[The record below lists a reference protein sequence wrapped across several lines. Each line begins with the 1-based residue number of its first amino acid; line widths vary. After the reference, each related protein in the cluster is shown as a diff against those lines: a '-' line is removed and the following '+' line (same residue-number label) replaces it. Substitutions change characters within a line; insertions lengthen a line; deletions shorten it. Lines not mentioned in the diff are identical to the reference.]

1 MAFSLFKSRVPA
13 ANASAQEVDLPPR
26 LTPAALRRR
35 LIFLATL
42 LTVLVLA
49 IAGLVL
55 SVNQTGTSL
64 QERVT
69 TIERLK
75 DAAHALGRALPW
87 TLRGEAEAFTVLK
100 QQRRALGEALAA
112 LAERAAE
119 HPQTAGLQ
127 ARWQRIQAPLQR
139 FLDAESSLSALR
151 EAAPETPA
159 LAQDAAQLLG
169 DIDRLVAEANA
180 LRDAVQISGETAIS
194 TRYLLIMLAAVAV
207 VGVFI
212 ALSKTYLDDA
222 RAREAEAEAQ
232 RKKIE
237 AENAR
242 TQQAIMQLLN
252 EISDLADGD
261 LTIRATVTEDVTG
274 AIADSVNYAIEEL
287 ASLVRR
293 INDTA
298 ERITDSSEE
307 ARRISS
313 ELLEAAQTQT
323 GKIEAADDIVQGMA
337 HALHETAVSAEGA
350 ASSAGRS
357 LEASA
362 KGAQAVNET
371 IEGMNRIRDQIQET
385 AKRIKR
391 LGESSQEIGEIVEL
405 ISDITDQTNVLALN
419 AAIQAAAAGEAG
431 RGFTVVAEEVQ
442 RLAERSAEATKQIA
456 AIVKTIQAD
465 TQDAVGSM
473 EAATREVVAGTALSD
488 SAGAA
493 LEEISQVAKETA
505 TRITQIAQ
513 DIQAQA
519 ERGAQVSA
527 LMREILAITQQTRE
541 GTERTVQSVES
552 LAELAAD
559 LRGSVAGF
567 RV

>member
-1 MAFSLFKSRVPA
+1 MAFRLFSSRTPA
-13 ANASAQEVDLPPR
+13 EAADTSTTPGTKGGALRQRILLLSVLLIVSILGLVGLVASASYTAASTRERLAVADQARDALSDLGRTLPRALQADAEAVKALEGQRRRLEEALRTLSDMATEDERLAGHAGSLQKSWNELRPELQKLLESPPSE
-26 LTPAALRRR
+26 PSDVAAALRPIDQR
-35 LIFLATL
+35 L
-42 LTVLVLA
+42 
-49 IAGLVL
+49 
-55 SVNQTGTSL
+55 
-64 QERVT
+64 ERM
-69 TIERLK
+69 
-75 DAAHALGRALPW
+75 
-87 TLRGEAEAFTVLK
+87 
-100 QQRRALGEALAA
+100 LGEA
-112 LAERAAE
+112 
-119 HPQTAGLQ
+119 
-127 ARWQRIQAPLQR
+127 
-139 FLDAESSLSALR
+139 SALR
-151 EAAPETPA
+151 QSVQQAGDDA
-159 LAQDAAQLLG
+159 L
-169 DIDRLVAEANA
+169 
-180 LRDAVQISGETAIS
+180 S
-194 TRYLLIMLAAVAV
+194 TRYQGMIAAAVV
-207 VGVFI
+207 LILVFL
-212 ALSKTYLDDA
+212 ALGKTYLDDA
-222 RAREAEAEAQ
+222 RARELEAERQ
-232 RKKIE
+232 RQRLE
-237 AENAR
+237 EENAR

-261 LTIRATVTEDVTG
+261 LTIRATVTEDITG

-298 ERITDSSEE
+298 ERITDSTEE
-307 ARRISS
+307 ARRISG

-323 GKIEAADDIVQGMA
+323 EKIEEADGIVQDMA
-337 HALHETAVSAEGA
+337 HALHETAASAEGA
-350 ASSAGRS
+350 AASAGRS

-385 AKRIKR
+385 SKRIKR

-431 RGFTVVAEEVQ
+431 RGFAVVADEVQ

-505 TRITQIAQ
+505 TRITQIAH

>member
-1 MAFSLFKSRVPA
+1 MAFRLFSSRTPA
-13 ANASAQEVDLPPR
+13 EAADTSTTPGTKGGALRQRILLLSVLLIVSILGLVGLVASASYTAASTRERLAVADQARDALSDLGRTLPRALQADAEAVKALEGQRRRLEEALRTLSDMATEDERLAGHAGSLQKSWNELRPELQKLLESPPSE
-26 LTPAALRRR
+26 PSDVAAALRPIDQR
-35 LIFLATL
+35 L
-42 LTVLVLA
+42 
-49 IAGLVL
+49 
-55 SVNQTGTSL
+55 
-64 QERVT
+64 ERM
-69 TIERLK
+69 
-75 DAAHALGRALPW
+75 
-87 TLRGEAEAFTVLK
+87 
-100 QQRRALGEALAA
+100 LGEA
-112 LAERAAE
+112 
-119 HPQTAGLQ
+119 
-127 ARWQRIQAPLQR
+127 
-139 FLDAESSLSALR
+139 SALR
-151 EAAPETPA
+151 QSVQQAGDDA
-159 LAQDAAQLLG
+159 L
-169 DIDRLVAEANA
+169 
-180 LRDAVQISGETAIS
+180 S
-194 TRYLLIMLAAVAV
+194 TRYQGMIAAAVV
-207 VGVFI
+207 LILVFL
-212 ALSKTYLDDA
+212 ALGKTYLDDA
-222 RAREAEAEAQ
+222 RARELEAERQ
-232 RKKIE
+232 RQRLE
-237 AENAR
+237 EENAR

-261 LTIRATVTEDVTG
+261 LTIRATVTEDITG

-298 ERITDSSEE
+298 ERITDSTEE
-307 ARRISS
+307 ARRISG

-323 GKIEAADDIVQGMA
+323 EKIEEADGIVQDMA
-337 HALHETAVSAEGA
+337 HALHETAASAEGA
-350 ASSAGRS
+350 AASAGRS

-442 RLAERSAEATKQIA
+442 RLAERTAEATKQLA
-456 AIVKTIQAD
+456 AIVKTIHAD

-505 TRITQIAQ
+505 TRITQIAH

>member
-1 MAFSLFKSRVPA
+1 MAFRLFSSRTPA
-13 ANASAQEVDLPPR
+13 EAADTSTTPGTKGGALRQRILLLSVLLIVSILGLVGLVASASYTAASTRERLAVADQARDALSDLGRTLPRTLQADAEAVKALEGQRRRLEEALRTLSDMATEDERLAGHAGSLQKSWNELRPELQKLLESPPSE
-26 LTPAALRRR
+26 PSDVAAALRPIDQR
-35 LIFLATL
+35 L
-42 LTVLVLA
+42 
-49 IAGLVL
+49 
-55 SVNQTGTSL
+55 
-64 QERVT
+64 ERM
-69 TIERLK
+69 
-75 DAAHALGRALPW
+75 
-87 TLRGEAEAFTVLK
+87 
-100 QQRRALGEALAA
+100 LGEA
-112 LAERAAE
+112 
-119 HPQTAGLQ
+119 
-127 ARWQRIQAPLQR
+127 
-139 FLDAESSLSALR
+139 SALR
-151 EAAPETPA
+151 QSVQQAGDDA
-159 LAQDAAQLLG
+159 L
-169 DIDRLVAEANA
+169 
-180 LRDAVQISGETAIS
+180 S
-194 TRYLLIMLAAVAV
+194 TRYQGMIAAAVV
-207 VGVFI
+207 LILVFL
-212 ALSKTYLDDA
+212 ALGKTYLDDA
-222 RAREAEAEAQ
+222 RARELEAERQ
-232 RKKIE
+232 RQRLE
-237 AENAR
+237 EENAR

-261 LTIRATVTEDVTG
+261 LTIRATVTEDITG

-298 ERITDSSEE
+298 ERITDSTEE
-307 ARRISS
+307 ARRISG
-313 ELLEAAQTQT
+313 ELLEATQTQT
-323 GKIEAADDIVQGMA
+323 EKIEEADGIVQDMA
-337 HALHETAVSAEGA
+337 HALHETAASAEGA
-350 ASSAGRS
+350 AASAGRS

-505 TRITQIAQ
+505 TRITQIAH

>member
-1 MAFSLFKSRVPA
+1 MADQARDALSDLGRTLPRALQADAEAVKALEGQRRRLEEALRTLSDMATEDERLAGHAGSLQKSWNELRPELQKLLE
-13 ANASAQEVDLPPR
+13 SPPSE
-26 LTPAALRRR
+26 PSDVAAALRPIDQR
-35 LIFLATL
+35 L
-42 LTVLVLA
+42 
-49 IAGLVL
+49 
-55 SVNQTGTSL
+55 
-64 QERVT
+64 ERM
-69 TIERLK
+69 
-75 DAAHALGRALPW
+75 
-87 TLRGEAEAFTVLK
+87 
-100 QQRRALGEALAA
+100 LGEA
-112 LAERAAE
+112 
-119 HPQTAGLQ
+119 
-127 ARWQRIQAPLQR
+127 
-139 FLDAESSLSALR
+139 SALR
-151 EAAPETPA
+151 QSVQQAGDDA
-159 LAQDAAQLLG
+159 L
-169 DIDRLVAEANA
+169 
-180 LRDAVQISGETAIS
+180 S
-194 TRYLLIMLAAVAV
+194 TRYQGMIAAAVV
-207 VGVFI
+207 LILVFL
-212 ALSKTYLDDA
+212 ALGKTYLDDA
-222 RAREAEAEAQ
+222 RARELEAERQ
-232 RKKIE
+232 RQRLE
-237 AENAR
+237 EENAR

-261 LTIRATVTEDVTG
+261 LTIRATVTEDITG

-298 ERITDSSEE
+298 ERITDSTEE
-307 ARRISS
+307 ARRISG

-323 GKIEAADDIVQGMA
+323 EKIEEADGIVQDMA
-337 HALHETAVSAEGA
+337 HALHETAASAEGA
-350 ASSAGRS
+350 AASAGRS

-505 TRITQIAQ
+505 TRITQIAH

>member
-1 MAFSLFKSRVPA
+1 MAFRLFSSRTPA
-13 ANASAQEVDLPPR
+13 EAADTSTTPGTKGGALRQRILLLSVLLIVSILGLVGLVASASYIAASTRECLAVADQARDALSDLGRTLPRALQADAEAVKALEGQRRRLEEALRTLSDMATEDERLAGHAGSLQKSWNELRPELQKLLESPPSE
-26 LTPAALRRR
+26 PSDVAAALRPIDQR
-35 LIFLATL
+35 L
-42 LTVLVLA
+42 
-49 IAGLVL
+49 
-55 SVNQTGTSL
+55 
-64 QERVT
+64 ERM
-69 TIERLK
+69 
-75 DAAHALGRALPW
+75 
-87 TLRGEAEAFTVLK
+87 
-100 QQRRALGEALAA
+100 LGEA
-112 LAERAAE
+112 
-119 HPQTAGLQ
+119 
-127 ARWQRIQAPLQR
+127 
-139 FLDAESSLSALR
+139 SALR
-151 EAAPETPA
+151 QSVQQAGDDA
-159 LAQDAAQLLG
+159 L
-169 DIDRLVAEANA
+169 
-180 LRDAVQISGETAIS
+180 S
-194 TRYLLIMLAAVAV
+194 TRYQGMIAAAVV
-207 VGVFI
+207 LILVFL
-212 ALSKTYLDDA
+212 ALGKTYLDDA
-222 RAREAEAEAQ
+222 RARELEAERQ
-232 RKKIE
+232 RQRLE
-237 AENAR
+237 EENAR

-261 LTIRATVTEDVTG
+261 LTIRATVTEDITG

-298 ERITDSSEE
+298 ERITDSTEE
-307 ARRISS
+307 ARRISG

-323 GKIEAADDIVQGMA
+323 EKIEEADGIVQDMA
-337 HALHETAVSAEGA
+337 HALHETAASAEGA
-350 ASSAGRS
+350 AASAGRS

-465 TQDAVGSM
+465 TPDAVGSM

-505 TRITQIAQ
+505 TRITQIAH

>member
-1 MAFSLFKSRVPA
+1 MAFRLFSSRTPA
-13 ANASAQEVDLPPR
+13 EAADTSTTPGTKGGALRQRILLLSVLLIVSILGLVGLVASASYTAASTRERLAVADQARDALSDLGRTLPRALQADAEAVKALEGQRRRLEEALRTLSDMATEDERLAGHAGSLQKSWNELRPELQKLLESPPSE
-26 LTPAALRRR
+26 PSDVAAALRPIDQR
-35 LIFLATL
+35 L
-42 LTVLVLA
+42 
-49 IAGLVL
+49 
-55 SVNQTGTSL
+55 
-64 QERVT
+64 ERM
-69 TIERLK
+69 
-75 DAAHALGRALPW
+75 
-87 TLRGEAEAFTVLK
+87 
-100 QQRRALGEALAA
+100 LGEA
-112 LAERAAE
+112 
-119 HPQTAGLQ
+119 
-127 ARWQRIQAPLQR
+127 
-139 FLDAESSLSALR
+139 SALR
-151 EAAPETPA
+151 QSVQQAGDDA
-159 LAQDAAQLLG
+159 L
-169 DIDRLVAEANA
+169 
-180 LRDAVQISGETAIS
+180 S
-194 TRYLLIMLAAVAV
+194 TRYQGMIAAAVV
-207 VGVFI
+207 LILVFL
-212 ALSKTYLDDA
+212 ALGKTYLDDA
-222 RAREAEAEAQ
+222 RARELEAERQ
-232 RKKIE
+232 RQRLE
-237 AENAR
+237 EENAR

-261 LTIRATVTEDVTG
+261 LTIRATVTKDITG

-298 ERITDSSEE
+298 ERITDSTEE
-307 ARRISS
+307 ARRISG

-323 GKIEAADDIVQGMA
+323 EKIEEADGIVQDMA
-337 HALHETAVSAEGA
+337 HALHETAASAEGA
-350 ASSAGRS
+350 AASAGRS

-465 TQDAVGSM
+465 TQDAVDSM
-473 EAATREVVAGTALSD
+473 EAATREIVAGTALSD

-505 TRITQIAQ
+505 TRITQIAH

>member
-1 MAFSLFKSRVPA
+1 MAFRLFSSRTPA
-13 ANASAQEVDLPPR
+13 EAADTSTTPGTKGGALRQRILLLSVLLIVSILGLVGLVASASYTAASTRERLAVADQARDALSDLGRTLPRALQADAEAVKALEGQRRRLEEALRTLSDMATEDERLAGHAGSLQKSWNELRPELQKLLESPPSE
-26 LTPAALRRR
+26 PSDVAAALRPIDQR
-35 LIFLATL
+35 L
-42 LTVLVLA
+42 
-49 IAGLVL
+49 
-55 SVNQTGTSL
+55 
-64 QERVT
+64 ERM
-69 TIERLK
+69 
-75 DAAHALGRALPW
+75 
-87 TLRGEAEAFTVLK
+87 
-100 QQRRALGEALAA
+100 LGEA
-112 LAERAAE
+112 
-119 HPQTAGLQ
+119 
-127 ARWQRIQAPLQR
+127 
-139 FLDAESSLSALR
+139 SALR
-151 EAAPETPA
+151 QSVQQAGDDA
-159 LAQDAAQLLG
+159 L
-169 DIDRLVAEANA
+169 
-180 LRDAVQISGETAIS
+180 S
-194 TRYLLIMLAAVAV
+194 TRYQGMIAAAVV
-207 VGVFI
+207 LILVFL
-212 ALSKTYLDDA
+212 ALGKTYLDDA
-222 RAREAEAEAQ
+222 RARELEAERQ
-232 RKKIE
+232 RQRLE
-237 AENAR
+237 EENAR

-261 LTIRATVTEDVTG
+261 LTIRATVTEDITG

-287 ASLVRR
+287 GSLVRR

-298 ERITDSSEE
+298 ERITDSTEE
-307 ARRISS
+307 ARRISG

-323 GKIEAADDIVQGMA
+323 EKIEEADGIVQDMA
-337 HALHETAVSAEGA
+337 HALHETAASAEGA
-350 ASSAGRS
+350 AASAGRS

-505 TRITQIAQ
+505 TRITQIAH

>member
-1 MAFSLFKSRVPA
+1 MAFRLFSSRTPA
-13 ANASAQEVDLPPR
+13 EAADTSTTPGTKGGTLRQRILLLSVLLIVSILGLVGLVASASYTAASTRERLAVADQARDALSDLGRTLPRALQADAEAVKALEGQRRRLEEALRTLSDMATEDERLAGHAGSLQKSWNELRPELQKLLESPPSE
-26 LTPAALRRR
+26 PSDVAAALRPIDQR
-35 LIFLATL
+35 L
-42 LTVLVLA
+42 
-49 IAGLVL
+49 
-55 SVNQTGTSL
+55 
-64 QERVT
+64 ERM
-69 TIERLK
+69 
-75 DAAHALGRALPW
+75 
-87 TLRGEAEAFTVLK
+87 
-100 QQRRALGEALAA
+100 LGEA
-112 LAERAAE
+112 
-119 HPQTAGLQ
+119 
-127 ARWQRIQAPLQR
+127 
-139 FLDAESSLSALR
+139 SALR
-151 EAAPETPA
+151 QSVQQAGDDA
-159 LAQDAAQLLG
+159 L
-169 DIDRLVAEANA
+169 
-180 LRDAVQISGETAIS
+180 S
-194 TRYLLIMLAAVAV
+194 TRYQGMIAAAVV
-207 VGVFI
+207 LILVFL
-212 ALSKTYLDDA
+212 ALGKTYLDDA
-222 RAREAEAEAQ
+222 RARELEAERQ
-232 RKKIE
+232 RQRLE
-237 AENAR
+237 EENAR

-261 LTIRATVTEDVTG
+261 LTIRATVTEDITG

-298 ERITDSSEE
+298 ERITDSTEE
-307 ARRISS
+307 ARRISG

-323 GKIEAADDIVQGMA
+323 EKIEEADGIVQDMA
-337 HALHETAVSAEGA
+337 HALHETAASAEGA
-350 ASSAGRS
+350 AASAGRS

-505 TRITQIAQ
+505 TRITQIAH

>member
-1 MAFSLFKSRVPA
+1 MAFRLFSSRTPA
-13 ANASAQEVDLPPR
+13 EAADTSTTPGTKGGALRQRILLLSVLLIVSILGLVVLVASASYTAASTRERLAVADQARDALSDLGRTLPRALQADAEAVKALEGQRRRLEEALRTLSDMATEDERLAGHAGSLQKSWNELRPELQKLLESPPSE
-26 LTPAALRRR
+26 PSDVAAALRPIDQR
-35 LIFLATL
+35 L
-42 LTVLVLA
+42 
-49 IAGLVL
+49 
-55 SVNQTGTSL
+55 
-64 QERVT
+64 ERM
-69 TIERLK
+69 
-75 DAAHALGRALPW
+75 
-87 TLRGEAEAFTVLK
+87 
-100 QQRRALGEALAA
+100 LGEA
-112 LAERAAE
+112 
-119 HPQTAGLQ
+119 
-127 ARWQRIQAPLQR
+127 
-139 FLDAESSLSALR
+139 SALR
-151 EAAPETPA
+151 QSVQQAGDDA
-159 LAQDAAQLLG
+159 L
-169 DIDRLVAEANA
+169 
-180 LRDAVQISGETAIS
+180 S
-194 TRYLLIMLAAVAV
+194 TRYQGMIAAAVV
-207 VGVFI
+207 LILVFL
-212 ALSKTYLDDA
+212 ALGKTYLDDA
-222 RAREAEAEAQ
+222 RARELEAERQ
-232 RKKIE
+232 RQRLE
-237 AENAR
+237 EENAR

-261 LTIRATVTEDVTG
+261 LTIRATVTEDITG

-298 ERITDSSEE
+298 ERITDSTEE
-307 ARRISS
+307 ARRISG

-323 GKIEAADDIVQGMA
+323 EKIEEADGIVQDMA
-337 HALHETAVSAEGA
+337 HALHETAASAEGA
-350 ASSAGRS
+350 AASAGRS

-505 TRITQIAQ
+505 TRITQIAH

>member
-1 MAFSLFKSRVPA
+1 MAFRLFSSRTPA
-13 ANASAQEVDLPPR
+13 EAADTSTTPGTKGGALRQRILLLSVLLIVSILGLVGLVASASYTAASTRERLAVADQARDALSDLGRTLPRALQADAEAVKALEGQRRRLEEALRTLSDMATEDERLAGHAGSLQKSWNELRPELQKLLESPPSE
-26 LTPAALRRR
+26 PSDVAAALRPIDQR
-35 LIFLATL
+35 L
-42 LTVLVLA
+42 
-49 IAGLVL
+49 
-55 SVNQTGTSL
+55 
-64 QERVT
+64 ERM
-69 TIERLK
+69 
-75 DAAHALGRALPW
+75 
-87 TLRGEAEAFTVLK
+87 
-100 QQRRALGEALAA
+100 LGEA
-112 LAERAAE
+112 
-119 HPQTAGLQ
+119 
-127 ARWQRIQAPLQR
+127 
-139 FLDAESSLSALR
+139 SALR
-151 EAAPETPA
+151 QSVQQAGDDA
-159 LAQDAAQLLG
+159 L
-169 DIDRLVAEANA
+169 
-180 LRDAVQISGETAIS
+180 S
-194 TRYLLIMLAAVAV
+194 TRYQGMIAAAVV
-207 VGVFI
+207 LILVFL
-212 ALSKTYLDDA
+212 ALGKTYLDDA
-222 RAREAEAEAQ
+222 RARELEAERQ
-232 RKKIE
+232 RQRLE
-237 AENAR
+237 EENAR

-261 LTIRATVTEDVTG
+261 LTIRATVTKDITG

-298 ERITDSSEE
+298 ERITDSTEE
-307 ARRISS
+307 ARRISG

-323 GKIEAADDIVQGMA
+323 EKIEEADGIVQDMA
-337 HALHETAVSAEGA
+337 HALHETAASAEGA
-350 ASSAGRS
+350 AASAGRS

-505 TRITQIAQ
+505 TRITQIAH

>member
-1 MAFSLFKSRVPA
+1 MAFRLFSSRTPA
-13 ANASAQEVDLPPR
+13 EAADTSTTPGTKGGALRQRILLLSVLLIVSILGLVGLVASASYTAASTRERLAVADQARDALSDLGRTLPRALQADAEAVKALEGQRRRLEEALRTLSDMATEDERLAGHAGSLQKSWNELRPELQKLLESPPSE
-26 LTPAALRRR
+26 PSDVAAALRPIDQR
-35 LIFLATL
+35 L
-42 LTVLVLA
+42 
-49 IAGLVL
+49 
-55 SVNQTGTSL
+55 
-64 QERVT
+64 ERM
-69 TIERLK
+69 
-75 DAAHALGRALPW
+75 
-87 TLRGEAEAFTVLK
+87 
-100 QQRRALGEALAA
+100 LGEA
-112 LAERAAE
+112 
-119 HPQTAGLQ
+119 
-127 ARWQRIQAPLQR
+127 
-139 FLDAESSLSALR
+139 SALR
-151 EAAPETPA
+151 QSVQQAGDDA
-159 LAQDAAQLLG
+159 L
-169 DIDRLVAEANA
+169 
-180 LRDAVQISGETAIS
+180 S
-194 TRYLLIMLAAVAV
+194 TRYQGMIAAAVV
-207 VGVFI
+207 LILVFL
-212 ALSKTYLDDA
+212 ALGKTYLDDA
-222 RAREAEAEAQ
+222 RARELEAERQ
-232 RKKIE
+232 RQRLE
-237 AENAR
+237 EENAR

-261 LTIRATVTEDVTG
+261 LTIRATVTEDITG

-298 ERITDSSEE
+298 ERITDSTEE
-307 ARRISS
+307 ARRISG

-323 GKIEAADDIVQGMA
+323 EKIEEADGIVQDMA
-337 HALHETAVSAEGA
+337 HALHETAASAEGA
-350 ASSAGRS
+350 AASAGRS

-505 TRITQIAQ
+505 TRITQIAH

>member
-1 MAFSLFKSRVPA
+1 MAFRLFSSRTPA
-13 ANASAQEVDLPPR
+13 EAADTSTTPGTKGGALRQRILLLSVLLIVSILGLVGLVASASYTAASTRERLAVADQARDALSDLGRTLPRALQADAEAVKALEGQRRRLEEALRTLSDMATEDERLAGHAGSLQKSWNELRPELQKLLESPPSE
-26 LTPAALRRR
+26 PSDVAAALRPIDQR
-35 LIFLATL
+35 L
-42 LTVLVLA
+42 
-49 IAGLVL
+49 
-55 SVNQTGTSL
+55 
-64 QERVT
+64 ERM
-69 TIERLK
+69 
-75 DAAHALGRALPW
+75 
-87 TLRGEAEAFTVLK
+87 
-100 QQRRALGEALAA
+100 LGEA
-112 LAERAAE
+112 
-119 HPQTAGLQ
+119 
-127 ARWQRIQAPLQR
+127 
-139 FLDAESSLSALR
+139 SALR
-151 EAAPETPA
+151 QSVQQAGDDA
-159 LAQDAAQLLG
+159 L
-169 DIDRLVAEANA
+169 
-180 LRDAVQISGETAIS
+180 S
-194 TRYLLIMLAAVAV
+194 TRYQGMIAAAVV
-207 VGVFI
+207 LILVFL
-212 ALSKTYLDDA
+212 ALGKTYLDDA
-222 RAREAEAEAQ
+222 RARELEAERQ
-232 RKKIE
+232 RQRLE
-237 AENAR
+237 EENAR

-261 LTIRATVTEDVTG
+261 LTIRATVTEDITG

-298 ERITDSSEE
+298 ERITDSTEE
-307 ARRISS
+307 ARRISG

-323 GKIEAADDIVQGMA
+323 EKIEEADGIVQDMA
-337 HALHETAVSAEGA
+337 HALHETAASAEGA
-350 ASSAGRS
+350 AASAGRS

-442 RLAERSAEATKQIA
+442 RLAERSAEATKQNA
-456 AIVKTIQAD
+456 ANVKTIQAD

-505 TRITQIAQ
+505 TRITQIAH

>member
-1 MAFSLFKSRVPA
+1 MAFRLFSSRTPA
-13 ANASAQEVDLPPR
+13 EAADTSTTPGTKGGALRQRILLLSVLLIVSILGLVGLVASASYTAASTRERLAVADQARDALSDLGRTLPRALQADAEAVKALEGQRRRLEEALRTLSDMATEDERLAGHAGSLQKSWNELRPELQKLLESPPSE
-26 LTPAALRRR
+26 PSDVAAALRPIDQR
-35 LIFLATL
+35 L
-42 LTVLVLA
+42 
-49 IAGLVL
+49 
-55 SVNQTGTSL
+55 
-64 QERVT
+64 ERM
-69 TIERLK
+69 
-75 DAAHALGRALPW
+75 
-87 TLRGEAEAFTVLK
+87 
-100 QQRRALGEALAA
+100 LGEA
-112 LAERAAE
+112 
-119 HPQTAGLQ
+119 
-127 ARWQRIQAPLQR
+127 
-139 FLDAESSLSALR
+139 SALR
-151 EAAPETPA
+151 QSVQQAGDDA
-159 LAQDAAQLLG
+159 L
-169 DIDRLVAEANA
+169 
-180 LRDAVQISGETAIS
+180 S
-194 TRYLLIMLAAVAV
+194 TRYQGMIAAAVV
-207 VGVFI
+207 LILVFL
-212 ALSKTYLDDA
+212 ALGKTYLDDA
-222 RAREAEAEAQ
+222 RARELEAERQ
-232 RKKIE
+232 RQRLE
-237 AENAR
+237 EENAR

-261 LTIRATVTEDVTG
+261 LTIRATVTEDITG

-298 ERITDSSEE
+298 ERITDSTEE
-307 ARRISS
+307 ARRISG

-323 GKIEAADDIVQGMA
+323 EKIEEADGIVQDMA
-337 HALHETAVSAEGA
+337 HALHETAASAEGA
-350 ASSAGRS
+350 AASAGRS

-371 IEGMNRIRDQIQET
+371 IEGMNLIRDQIQET

-505 TRITQIAQ
+505 TRITQIAH

>member
-1 MAFSLFKSRVPA
+1 MAFRLFSSRTSTDA
-13 ANASAQEVDLPPR
+13 AD
-26 LTPAALRRR
+26 AAPNPSPKGGGTLRRR
-35 LIFLATL
+35 ILLLSSLLI
-42 LTVLVLA
+42 VLIL
-49 IAGLVL
+49 GLVGLAVSANHTESATRERLAVADQTRDALQNLGRSLPWVLQTDDETRKSLEGRRRQVEEALRAL
-55 SVNQTGTSL
+55 SGLAAEDTRFAEHIESL
-64 QERVT
+64 QKSWNELRTELQKLSEIPQGESPDVAAA
-69 TIERLK
+69 IRPLNQRLERL
-75 DAAHALGRALPW
+75 
-87 TLRGEAEAFTVLK
+87 
-100 QQRRALGEALAA
+100 LGEANTL
-112 LAERAAE
+112 
-119 HPQTAGLQ
+119 HQT
-127 ARWQRIQAPLQR
+127 
-139 FLDAESSLSALR
+139 
-151 EAAPETPA
+151 
-159 LAQDAAQLLG
+159 
-169 DIDRLVAEANA
+169 
-180 LRDAVQISGETAIS
+180 VQQ
-194 TRYLLIMLAAVAV
+194 
-207 VGVFI
+207 VGAD
-212 ALSKTYLDDA
+212 ALSIHSQAMIAIAIVLILVFLALGKTYLDDA
-222 RAREAEAEAQ
+222 RAREIEAESQ
-232 RKKIE
+232 RQRLE
-237 AENAR
+237 EENAR

-261 LTIRATVTEDVTG
+261 LTIRATVTEDITG

-287 ASLVRR
+287 GSLVRR

-298 ERITDSSEE
+298 ERITDSTEE

-323 GKIEAADDIVQGMA
+323 GKIEEADNIVQDMA
-337 HALHETAVSAEGA
+337 HALHETAASAEGA
-350 ASSAGRS
+350 AASAGRS

-371 IEGMNRIRDQIQET
+371 IQGMNRIRDQIQET

-419 AAIQAAAAGEAG
+419 AAIQAAAAGETG

-442 RLAERSAEATKQIA
+442 RLAERPAEATKQIA

-505 TRITQIAQ
+505 TRITEIAHG
-513 DIQAQA
+513 IQSQA

-541 GTERTVQSVES
+541 GTERTVHSIES

>member
-1 MAFSLFKSRVPA
+1 MAFRLFSSRTPA
-13 ANASAQEVDLPPR
+13 EAADTSTTPGTKGGALRQRILLLSVLLIVSILGLVGLVASASYTAAGTRERLAVADQARDALSDLGRTLPRALQADAEAVKALEGQRRRLEEALRTLSDMATEDERLAGHAGSLQKSWNELRPELQKLLESPPSE
-26 LTPAALRRR
+26 PSDVAAALRPIDQR
-35 LIFLATL
+35 L
-42 LTVLVLA
+42 
-49 IAGLVL
+49 
-55 SVNQTGTSL
+55 
-64 QERVT
+64 ERM
-69 TIERLK
+69 
-75 DAAHALGRALPW
+75 
-87 TLRGEAEAFTVLK
+87 
-100 QQRRALGEALAA
+100 LGEA
-112 LAERAAE
+112 
-119 HPQTAGLQ
+119 
-127 ARWQRIQAPLQR
+127 
-139 FLDAESSLSALR
+139 SALR
-151 EAAPETPA
+151 QSVQQAGDDA
-159 LAQDAAQLLG
+159 L
-169 DIDRLVAEANA
+169 
-180 LRDAVQISGETAIS
+180 S
-194 TRYLLIMLAAVAV
+194 TRYQGMIAAAVV
-207 VGVFI
+207 LILVFL
-212 ALSKTYLDDA
+212 ALGKTYLDDA
-222 RAREAEAEAQ
+222 RARELEAERQ
-232 RKKIE
+232 RQRLE
-237 AENAR
+237 EENAR

-261 LTIRATVTEDVTG
+261 LTIRATVTEDITG

-287 ASLVRR
+287 GSLVRR

-298 ERITDSSEE
+298 ERITDSTEE
-307 ARRISS
+307 ARRISG
-313 ELLEAAQTQT
+313 ELLEAAQTQAD
-323 GKIEAADDIVQGMA
+323 KIEEADAIVQDVA
-337 HALHETAVSAEGA
+337 NALRETAASAEEA
-350 ASSAGRS
+350 AGTAGRS
-357 LEASA
+357 LDASA
-362 KGAQAVNET
+362 KGTEAVNET
-371 IEGMNRIRDQIQET
+371 IQGMNRIRDQIQET

-505 TRITQIAQ
+505 TRITQIAH

>member
-1 MAFSLFKSRVPA
+1 MAFRLFSSRTPA
-13 ANASAQEVDLPPR
+13 EAADTSTTPGTKGGALRQRILLLSVLLIVSILGLVGLVASASYTAASTRERLAVADQARDALSDLGRTLPRALQADAEAVKALEGQRGGVGGALRTLSDMATEDERLAGHAGSLQKSWNELRPELQKLLESPPSE
-26 LTPAALRRR
+26 PSDVAAALRPIDQR
-35 LIFLATL
+35 L
-42 LTVLVLA
+42 
-49 IAGLVL
+49 
-55 SVNQTGTSL
+55 
-64 QERVT
+64 ERM
-69 TIERLK
+69 
-75 DAAHALGRALPW
+75 
-87 TLRGEAEAFTVLK
+87 
-100 QQRRALGEALAA
+100 LGEA
-112 LAERAAE
+112 
-119 HPQTAGLQ
+119 
-127 ARWQRIQAPLQR
+127 
-139 FLDAESSLSALR
+139 SALR
-151 EAAPETPA
+151 QSVQQAGDDA
-159 LAQDAAQLLG
+159 L
-169 DIDRLVAEANA
+169 
-180 LRDAVQISGETAIS
+180 S
-194 TRYLLIMLAAVAV
+194 TRYQGMIAAAVV
-207 VGVFI
+207 LILVFL
-212 ALSKTYLDDA
+212 ALGKTYLDDA
-222 RAREAEAEAQ
+222 RARELEAERQ
-232 RKKIE
+232 RQRLE
-237 AENAR
+237 EENAR

-261 LTIRATVTEDVTG
+261 LTIRATVTEDITG

-298 ERITDSSEE
+298 ERITDSTEE
-307 ARRISS
+307 ARRISG

-323 GKIEAADDIVQGMA
+323 EKIEEADGIVQDMA
-337 HALHETAVSAEGA
+337 HALHETAASAEGA
-350 ASSAGRS
+350 AASAGRS

-505 TRITQIAQ
+505 TRITQIAH

>member
-1 MAFSLFKSRVPA
+1 MAFRLFSSRTPA
-13 ANASAQEVDLPPR
+13 EAADTSTTPGTKGGALRQRILLLSVLLIVSILGLVGLVASASYTAASTRERLAVADQARDALSDLGRTLPRALQADAEAVKALEGQRRRLEEALRTLSDMATEDERLAGHAGSLQKSWNELRPELQKLLESPPSE
-26 LTPAALRRR
+26 PSDVAAALRPIDQR
-35 LIFLATL
+35 L
-42 LTVLVLA
+42 
-49 IAGLVL
+49 
-55 SVNQTGTSL
+55 
-64 QERVT
+64 ERM
-69 TIERLK
+69 
-75 DAAHALGRALPW
+75 
-87 TLRGEAEAFTVLK
+87 
-100 QQRRALGEALAA
+100 LGEA
-112 LAERAAE
+112 
-119 HPQTAGLQ
+119 
-127 ARWQRIQAPLQR
+127 
-139 FLDAESSLSALR
+139 SALR
-151 EAAPETPA
+151 QSVQQAGDDA
-159 LAQDAAQLLG
+159 L
-169 DIDRLVAEANA
+169 
-180 LRDAVQISGETAIS
+180 S
-194 TRYLLIMLAAVAV
+194 TRYQGMIAAAAVV
-207 VGVFI
+207 LILVFL
-212 ALSKTYLDDA
+212 ALGKTYLDDA
-222 RAREAEAEAQ
+222 RARELEAERQ
-232 RKKIE
+232 RQRLE
-237 AENAR
+237 EENAR

-261 LTIRATVTEDVTG
+261 LTIRATVTKDITG

-298 ERITDSSEE
+298 ERITDSTEE
-307 ARRISS
+307 ARRISG

-323 GKIEAADDIVQGMA
+323 EKIEEADGIVQDMA
-337 HALHETAVSAEGA
+337 HALHETAASAEGA
-350 ASSAGRS
+350 AASAGRS

-505 TRITQIAQ
+505 TRITQIAH

-519 ERGAQVSA
+519 ERGAQISA

-559 LRGSVAGF
+559 LRGSVARF

>member
-1 MAFSLFKSRVPA
+1 MAFRLFSSRTPA
-13 ANASAQEVDLPPR
+13 EAADTSTTPGTKGGALRQRILLLSVLLIVSILGLVGLVASASYTAASTRERLAVADQARDALSDLGRTLPRALQADAEAVKALEGQRRRLEEALRTLSDMATEDERLAGHAGSLQKSWNELRPELQKLLESPPSE
-26 LTPAALRRR
+26 PSDVAAALRPIDQR
-35 LIFLATL
+35 L
-42 LTVLVLA
+42 
-49 IAGLVL
+49 
-55 SVNQTGTSL
+55 
-64 QERVT
+64 ERM
-69 TIERLK
+69 
-75 DAAHALGRALPW
+75 
-87 TLRGEAEAFTVLK
+87 
-100 QQRRALGEALAA
+100 LGEA
-112 LAERAAE
+112 
-119 HPQTAGLQ
+119 
-127 ARWQRIQAPLQR
+127 
-139 FLDAESSLSALR
+139 SALR
-151 EAAPETPA
+151 QSVQQAGDDA
-159 LAQDAAQLLG
+159 L
-169 DIDRLVAEANA
+169 
-180 LRDAVQISGETAIS
+180 S
-194 TRYLLIMLAAVAV
+194 TRYQGMIAAAVV
-207 VGVFI
+207 LILVFL
-212 ALSKTYLDDA
+212 ALGKTYLDDA
-222 RAREAEAEAQ
+222 RARELEAERQ
-232 RKKIE
+232 RQRLE
-237 AENAR
+237 EENAR

-261 LTIRATVTEDVTG
+261 LTIRATVTEDITG

-298 ERITDSSEE
+298 ERITDSTEE
-307 ARRISS
+307 ARRISG

-323 GKIEAADDIVQGMA
+323 EKIEEADGIVQDMA
-337 HALHETAVSAEGA
+337 HALHETAASAEGA
-350 ASSAGRS
+350 AASAGRS

-431 RGFTVVAEEVQ
+431 RGFTVVAEDVQ

-456 AIVKTIQAD
+456 VIVKTIQAD

-505 TRITQIAQ
+505 TRITQIAH

>member
-1 MAFSLFKSRVPA
+1 MAFRLFSSRTPA
-13 ANASAQEVDLPPR
+13 EAADTSTTPGTKGGALRQRILLLSVLLIVSILGLVGLVASASYTAASTRERLAVADQARDALSDLGRTLPRALQADAEAVKALEGQRRRLEEALRTLSDMATEDERLAGHAGSLQKSWNELRPELQKLLESPPSE
-26 LTPAALRRR
+26 PSDVAAALRPIDQR
-35 LIFLATL
+35 L
-42 LTVLVLA
+42 
-49 IAGLVL
+49 
-55 SVNQTGTSL
+55 
-64 QERVT
+64 ERM
-69 TIERLK
+69 
-75 DAAHALGRALPW
+75 
-87 TLRGEAEAFTVLK
+87 
-100 QQRRALGEALAA
+100 LGEA
-112 LAERAAE
+112 
-119 HPQTAGLQ
+119 
-127 ARWQRIQAPLQR
+127 
-139 FLDAESSLSALR
+139 SALR
-151 EAAPETPA
+151 QSVQQAGDDA
-159 LAQDAAQLLG
+159 L
-169 DIDRLVAEANA
+169 
-180 LRDAVQISGETAIS
+180 S
-194 TRYLLIMLAAVAV
+194 TRYQGMIAAAVV
-207 VGVFI
+207 LILVFL
-212 ALSKTYLDDA
+212 ALGKTYLDDA
-222 RAREAEAEAQ
+222 RARELEAERQ
-232 RKKIE
+232 RQRLE
-237 AENAR
+237 EENAR

-261 LTIRATVTEDVTG
+261 LTIRATVTEDITG

-298 ERITDSSEE
+298 ERITDSTEE
-307 ARRISS
+307 ARRISG

-323 GKIEAADDIVQGMA
+323 EKIEEADGIVQDMA
-337 HALHETAVSAEGA
+337 HALHETAASAEGA
-350 ASSAGRS
+350 AASAGRS

-371 IEGMNRIRDQIQET
+371 IQGMNRIRDQIQET

-505 TRITQIAQ
+505 TRITQIAH

>member
-1 MAFSLFKSRVPA
+1 MAFRLFSSRTPA
-13 ANASAQEVDLPPR
+13 EAADTSTTPGTKGGALRQRILLLSVLLIVSILGLVGLVASASYTAASTRERLAVADQARDALSDLGRTLPRALQADAEAVKALEGQRRRLEEALRTLSDMATEDERLAGHAGSLQKSWNELRPELQKLLESPPSE
-26 LTPAALRRR
+26 PSDVAAALRPIDQR
-35 LIFLATL
+35 L
-42 LTVLVLA
+42 
-49 IAGLVL
+49 
-55 SVNQTGTSL
+55 
-64 QERVT
+64 ERM
-69 TIERLK
+69 
-75 DAAHALGRALPW
+75 
-87 TLRGEAEAFTVLK
+87 
-100 QQRRALGEALAA
+100 LGEA
-112 LAERAAE
+112 
-119 HPQTAGLQ
+119 
-127 ARWQRIQAPLQR
+127 
-139 FLDAESSLSALR
+139 SALR
-151 EAAPETPA
+151 QSVQQAGDDA
-159 LAQDAAQLLG
+159 L
-169 DIDRLVAEANA
+169 
-180 LRDAVQISGETAIS
+180 S
-194 TRYLLIMLAAVAV
+194 TRYQGMIAAAVV
-207 VGVFI
+207 LILVFL
-212 ALSKTYLDDA
+212 ALGKTYLDDA
-222 RAREAEAEAQ
+222 RARELEAERQ
-232 RKKIE
+232 RQRLE
-237 AENAR
+237 EENAR

-261 LTIRATVTEDVTG
+261 LTIRATVTEDITG

-298 ERITDSSEE
+298 ERITDSTEE
-307 ARRISS
+307 ARRISG

-323 GKIEAADDIVQGMA
+323 EKIEEADGIVQDMA
-337 HALHETAVSAEGA
+337 HALHETAASAEGA
-350 ASSAGRS
+350 AASAGRS

-391 LGESSQEIGEIVEL
+391 LGESSQEIGEIVKL

-505 TRITQIAQ
+505 TRITQIAH

>member
-1 MAFSLFKSRVPA
+1 MAFRLFSSRTPA
-13 ANASAQEVDLPPR
+13 EAADTSTTPGTKGGALRQRILLLSVLLIVSILGLVGLVASASYTAASTRERLAVADQARDALSDLGRTLPRTLQADAEAVKALEGQRRRLEEALRTLSDMATEDERLAGHAGSLQKSWNELRPELQKLLESPPSE
-26 LTPAALRRR
+26 PSDVAAALRPIDQR
-35 LIFLATL
+35 L
-42 LTVLVLA
+42 
-49 IAGLVL
+49 
-55 SVNQTGTSL
+55 
-64 QERVT
+64 ERM
-69 TIERLK
+69 
-75 DAAHALGRALPW
+75 
-87 TLRGEAEAFTVLK
+87 
-100 QQRRALGEALAA
+100 LGEA
-112 LAERAAE
+112 
-119 HPQTAGLQ
+119 
-127 ARWQRIQAPLQR
+127 
-139 FLDAESSLSALR
+139 SALR
-151 EAAPETPA
+151 QSVQQAGDDA
-159 LAQDAAQLLG
+159 L
-169 DIDRLVAEANA
+169 
-180 LRDAVQISGETAIS
+180 S
-194 TRYLLIMLAAVAV
+194 TRYQGMIAAAVV
-207 VGVFI
+207 LILVFL
-212 ALSKTYLDDA
+212 ALGKTYLDDA
-222 RAREAEAEAQ
+222 RARELEAERQ
-232 RKKIE
+232 RQRLE
-237 AENAR
+237 EENAR

-261 LTIRATVTEDVTG
+261 LTIRATVTEDITG

-298 ERITDSSEE
+298 ERITDSTEE
-307 ARRISS
+307 ARRISG

-323 GKIEAADDIVQGMA
+323 EKIEEADGIVQDMA
-337 HALHETAVSAEGA
+337 HALHETAASAEGA
-350 ASSAGRS
+350 AASAGRS

-505 TRITQIAQ
+505 TRITQIAH